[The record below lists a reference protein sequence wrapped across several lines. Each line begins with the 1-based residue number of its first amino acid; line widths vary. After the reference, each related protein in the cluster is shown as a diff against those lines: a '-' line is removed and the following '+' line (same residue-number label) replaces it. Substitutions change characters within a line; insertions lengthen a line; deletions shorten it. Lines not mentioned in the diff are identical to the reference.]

1 MIIPLLTI
9 LISLIAL
16 FVNNF
21 ITIRNNKLQIEA
33 NVITSSRVKWIQDVR
48 DSLVSLNKE
57 NSHFRLESSKIVRID
72 HNDDNF
78 KEYEDSYNQS
88 YLNTQSAI
96 QQLRNYFPIKADDLD
111 EYKKYNDKL
120 RQSDIKI
127 DFNIAIKES
136 RFSHIN
142 INYLLDMYEIELNHL
157 HIYYASLIPDDYNIK
172 PYENKFKYNPELKLE
187 YIAIKEI
194 SEWVNSYL
202 KNEWDEAKIIKLKEK
217 SALDF
222 LNNLFSK

>member
-48 DSLVSLNKE
+48 DSLVLLNKE
-57 NSHFRLESSKIVRID
+57 NSYFRLESSKIARIEY
-72 HNDDNF
+72 NDDNY
-78 KEYEDSYNQS
+78 KEYEDSYNKS

-96 QQLRNYFPIKADDLD
+96 QQLRNYFPIKADDLE
-111 EYKKYNDKL
+111 EYKTYNDKL
-120 RQSDIKI
+120 RKSKITI
-127 DFNIAIKES
+127 DFDIAIKES
-136 RFSHIN
+136 QFSHIN
-142 INYLLDMYEIELNHL
+142 INYLLDMYEIELDYL
-157 HIYYASLIPDDYNIK
+157 HIYYASGNPEYYNK
-172 PYENKFKYNPELKLE
+172 KSYENKFKYDPELQLE
-187 YIAIKEI
+187 YTAIKEI

-202 KNEWDEAKIIKLKEK
+202 KNEWDEAKIIKLKEN
-217 SALDF
+217 SILDF